1 MSFCAKTYC
10 EIYRHKRYCR
20 KAEEK
25 EHNGVC
31 DCRHAV
37 YGCEAGKVCQRVKTC
52 SAAPAAAVIEYQML
66 EKMMRKRGD
75 E

>member
-20 KAEEK
+20 EAERK

-37 YGCEAGKVCQRVKTC
+37 YGCEAGKICPRVETC
-52 SAAPAAAVIEYQML
+52 SAAPEAAKEEYQII
-66 EKMMRKRGD
+66 KMIGRKKG